1 MRFVLTLFMV
11 LFLSGCQ
18 ASEESTLL
26 EINKQL
32 SSITTALE
40 ELNKNIEKEYEVFT
54 NLKTHYDFKDVFI
67 FDETYENIDE
77 LDAFIL
83 AMNKGHSA
91 SININLVNQNKVI
104 TLSYLDKVI
113 TYEKREIINGEEHL
127 VVTTCDSFDKIETDE
142 LTTYVIISNGLIDQ
156 QISIDKSTRIT

>member
-1 MRFVLTLFMV
+1 MRFVLMFFIV

-18 ASEESTLL
+18 ASQDSTLL

-32 SSITTALE
+32 SSITNALE

-67 FDETYENIDE
+67 SEETYENIDE

-91 SININLVNQNKVI
+91 TININLVNQQKVI

-113 TYEKREIINGEEHL
+113 TYEKKEIVNGEEQL
-127 VVTTCDSFDKIETDE
+127 IISICDSFDKIDTDE
-142 LTTYVIISNGLIDQ
+142 LTTYIIISNGLIDQ
-156 QISIDKSTRIT
+156 IISIDKTSKTT